1 MPPAGLVFPHKTR
14 QALSGSQVGKKGLMD
29 MKKIATIFL
38 AGALAISS
46 SLPASAQVQG
56 CRTGCGGGTNSGVAW
71 WILACPAGVM
81 TAAMVKNWKRH
92 KELNAPE
99 AWTCGLL
106 YWWNEAT
113 GQYGR

>member
-1 MPPAGLVFPHKTR
+1 
-14 QALSGSQVGKKGLMD
+14 
-29 MKKIATIFL
+29 MKKIA
-38 AGALAISS
+38 AIY
-46 SLPASAQVQG
+46 LASALVIG
-56 CRTGCGGGTNSGVAW
+56 PITASACIALPPPPSGSSMHSGTAW
-71 WILACPAGVM
+71 WILACPAGVV
-81 TAAMVKNWKRH
+81 TAAMAKNWRRH

>member
-1 MPPAGLVFPHKTR
+1 
-14 QALSGSQVGKKGLMD
+14 MD

-38 AGALAISS
+38 AGALALATTPSFGQS
-46 SLPASAQVQG
+46 P
-56 CRTGCGGGTNSGVAW
+56 RTTTGGGVHNGTAW
-71 WILACPAGVM
+71 WILACPGGVV

-113 GQYGR
+113 GQYGPY

>member
-1 MPPAGLVFPHKTR
+1 
-14 QALSGSQVGKKGLMD
+14 MD
-29 MKKIATIFL
+29 MKKIATILL
-38 AGALAISS
+38 AGALALGSTP
-46 SLPASAQVQG
+46 SLAQPAPRS
-56 CRTGCGGGTNSGVAW
+56 GGGTVPTSTAW
-71 WILACPAGVM
+71 WILACPGGVV

-113 GQYGR
+113 GQYGPY